1 MAFVKRLKSILLL
14 LPLLV
19 SCASYTD
26 ETQEIRFDFKAGRY
40 GQGLESL
47 EKSSLKEQPRN
58 RLLYQLEKSMLL
70 DRLGKLPESRKALL
84 RGDALVDEL
93 YTTSVSKTAA
103 SFVYNDSATD
113 YEGENFEKVAIHTI
127 LALSFL
133 EGGELEESRVEAR
146 KINSRLN
153 QINEQL
159 GDQKDRYNQDAFAR
173 YLSAMIYEA
182 KGEYDSAI
190 IDYTAAM
197 KIYED
202 TYSKL
207 FDTRVPDDLVRALYR
222 LLVKRHRNDRLRQLE
237 EKYPNAVAEEKSG
250 LKEGEYGEVIAI
262 HEVDSI
268 AVKEN
273 KDFVLPIAGQVVRF
287 SFPVITYKKSSFPR
301 TGVDVD
307 PGKYHAADVVQ
318 NMDAIA
324 SNNLEDRR
332 LRMIAKAGARL
343 LIKGQI
349 TRKAEENFGVVGWL
363 AGNVYGAVTETAD
376 TRSWT
381 LLPGSFMVTR
391 IKVKPGSH
399 SFQVY
404 TNGKLDEVKKLNIEA
419 GKIYFIRS
427 KA

>member
-1 MAFVKRLKSILLL
+1 
-14 LPLLV
+14 
-19 SCASYTD
+19 
-26 ETQEIRFDFKAGRY
+26 
-40 GQGLESL
+40 
-47 EKSSLKEQPRN
+47 
-58 RLLYQLEKSMLL
+58 
-70 DRLGKLPESRKALL
+70 LPESRKALL
-84 RGDALVDEL
+84 RGDAIVDEL

-113 YEGENFEKVAIHTI
+113 YEGENYEKVAIHTI

-133 EGGELEESRVEAR
+133 EDGSLDESRVEAR

-159 GDQKDRYNQDAFAR
+159 GDQKDHYNQDAFAR

-202 TYSKL
+202 TYAKL

-222 LLVKRHRNDRLRQLE
+222 LLVKRHRNDRLKQLE
-237 EKYPNAVAEEKSG
+237 EKYPNAVAEEKNS

-262 HEVDSI
+262 HEVDTI
-268 AVKEN
+268 AVKE
-273 KDFVLPIAGQVVRF
+273 KQEFVLPISGQVVRF
-287 SFPVITYKKSSFPR
+287 SFPVIRYKKSSFPR

-307 PGKYHAADVVQ
+307 PGKYHAADLVQ

-343 LIKGQI
+343 LLKGQI
-349 TRKAEENFGVVGWL
+349 TRKAEENFGVVGWV

-381 LLPGSFMVTR
+381 LLPGGFMVTR
-391 IKVKPGSH
+391 IKVKPGPH

-404 TNGKLDEVKKLNIEA
+404 TNGKLDEVKKLNIDA